1 MTTTGTGLRLRR
13 IAMRWKS
20 RGWTLVNL
28 ILLAMPGLLAML
40 TVVAVAQ
47 GTIATTLGSDT
58 GYHADGT
65 PATGTVLVSWS
76 AVTTA
81 SGQTGPSGSTAAADA
96 AGGPRGGF

>member
-40 TVVAVAQ
+40 TVVAVGQ
-47 GTIATTLGSDT
+47 GTVWATLGSEP
-58 GYHADGT
+58 GGH
-65 PATGTVLVSWS
+65 
-76 AVTTA
+76 
-81 SGQTGPSGSTAAADA
+81 
-96 AGGPRGGF
+96 AGGPPPPGPVLGSWPPGSAGRGRRGRCGGAAARGGGRRD